1 MIRNSILLL
10 STLFLFVSANAQ
22 RAVCP
27 SDTIRYNIEK
37 ATNVD
42 TLFLN
47 TAVTQGVYQYYEC
60 PQEIV
65 VSGARFY
72 AFKPDTAGGSN
83 LTITVEL
90 RKIANDSVPGSNLLA
105 SASMSLGI
113 PDSFNGPL
121 EQYRHSVNW
130 TGVTVDGPYA
140 IVVRADS
147 NGADFSLLHSDL
159 DALPAPDGG
168 QEWLAGAYQS
178 GWIRSYIYNPTG
190 VPFDADFFIEPFVSY
205 NLNASFIND
214 PECLF
219 NELGDTVYFQ
229 NTGSAIVDSRMYNR
243 FAFYGFPD
251 SQHWNYGDGQ
261 SQLYPN
267 PQHFYPT
274 NGPYAA
280 TLTAKILS
288 WTNQVCESSVTQI
301 IKEKPAQDFSYETNN
316 LEVEFT
322 NETFGLFTN
331 VQYDFGD
338 GNTSTTEDPTH
349 KYAEPGTYWVC
360 QTMTTSCGEVKH
372 CENVAVAT
380 NTALNCGKDSVR
392 YTSARGTDT
401 RTIELKNP
409 NSGPKLL
416 GVGQRFDIPQSMI
429 IHGFTFYAN
438 HDGLFKDSYPVECK
452 LWRRG
457 NNNLPLGSPLG
468 TSIVYINKQEVD
480 TNYSD
485 TVRYTAIFDKP
496 VNVKQDSDVIFTIEY
511 DSSAVKIQI
520 STNDWEEGD
529 GDQDLLAI
537 GKINDT
543 TWVTAA
549 SVAVFNCNGAACDC
563 DMIIEPLI
571 EYNIDANFE
580 YYHDGNFN
588 NVLACIVFDNDGKKK
603 VFFEDRS
610 SPIVRN
616 RIYNQIAYNGSS
628 VTAYEWDFRDSS
640 GISNQINAVKTFVEP
655 GPFDVT
661 LTIIDSG
668 WTTVCTSTQVLN
680 VPVAPTGGWGY
691 EQITSQ
697 INLIDSSY
705 NTDEYIWTFTD
716 STISTLSD
724 PVHYFTRLGTFEI
737 CQYVSNVCGSD
748 TTCDSITINV
758 LGVPE
763 SITENIQVFPN
774 PAKDN
779 IHINTDLNN
788 QTRIEFTLLEMSG
801 RVVRRLTTEPV
812 SQNTWYVGDLARG
825 AYILRMESGDFIGS
839 KPFILTR

>member
-10 STLFLFVSANAQ
+10 SSLFLLVSANAQ

-27 SDTIRYNIEK
+27 ADTLRYNIEK

-42 TLFLN
+42 TLVLN
-47 TAVTQGVYQYYEC
+47 TAVTQGIYQYFEC
-60 PQEIV
+60 PQEIE

-72 AFKPDTAGGSN
+72 GFKPDTAGGSN

-90 RKIANDSVPGSNLLA
+90 RKIANDSVPGTNLLA
-105 SASMSLGI
+105 SASMTLGI

-121 EQYRHSVNW
+121 EQYGHELTW
-130 TGVTVDGPYA
+130 TPVTVDEPYA

-147 NGADFSLLHSDL
+147 NGADFALLHSDL
-159 DALPAPDGG
+159 DALPAPDGA

-178 GWIRSYIYNPTG
+178 GWIRSYIFNPTG
-190 VPFDADFFIEPFVSY
+190 VAFDADFFIEPFVDY

-219 NELGDTVYFQ
+219 DELGDTVYFF
-229 NTGSAIVDSRMYNR
+229 NDGAAIVDSRMYNR

-251 SQHWNYGDGQ
+251 RQYWNYGDGVQ
-261 SQLYPN
+261 QYYPN

-288 WTNQVCESSVTQI
+288 WTNQACESTVTQI
-301 IKEKPAQDFSYETNN
+301 IKEKPAQDFSYITSN
-316 LEVEFT
+316 LEVDFT

-331 VQYDFGD
+331 IEYDFGD
-338 GNTSTTEDPTH
+338 GNTSTSEDPTH

-392 YTSARGTDT
+392 YTSARGTDI
-401 RTIELKNP
+401 RTIDLKNP
-409 NSGPKLL
+409 NSGQRLL

-452 LWRRG
+452 IWRRG
-457 NNNLPLGSPLG
+457 NDNLPSGNALA
-468 TSIVYINKQEVD
+468 TSTVYINKHEVD

-485 TVRYTAIFDKP
+485 TVRYTAIFNKP

-511 DSSAVKIQI
+511 DSNAVDVQI

-549 SVAVFNCNGAACDC
+549 SVAVFNCGGVGVACDC
-563 DMIIEPLI
+563 DIIIEPLI
-571 EYNIDANFE
+571 EFNIDANFE
-580 YYHDGNFN
+580 YPFPC
-588 NVLACIVFDNDGKKK
+588 LVFDEDGKKS
-603 VFFEDRS
+603 VQFTDLS
-610 SPIVRN
+610 SPIVRH
-616 RIYNQIAYNGSS
+616 RIYNQIAFYGSS
-628 VTAYEWDFRDSS
+628 VIAYEWDFGDST
-640 GISNQINAVKTFVEP
+640 GISNQINAVHTFLEP
-655 GPFDVT
+655 GPFDVE
-661 LTIIDSG
+661 LTITVEG
-668 WTTVCTSTQVLN
+668 WTTFCENTQVLN

-697 INLIDSSY
+697 INLVDSSH
-705 NTDEYIWTFTD
+705 NADEYLWTFSD

-724 PVHYFTRLGTFEI
+724 PVHYFTSLGRFEI

-748 TTCDSITINV
+748 TICDSVTINV

-763 SITENIQVFPN
+763 NIIENIQVYPN
-774 PAKDN
+774 PANDN
-779 IHINTDLNN
+779 IHINTDLASGTNI
-788 QTRIEFTLLEMSG
+788 QFTLIEMSG
-801 RVVRRLTTEPV
+801 RVVRRLSAEPV

-825 AYILRMESGDFIGS
+825 TYILRMESGDFVGT